1 MSNIEYTRKKS
12 NISWVIGGAIIFVAL
27 TISLLLTILYPF
39 ASTES
44 TPYFTGDNPIL
55 FKGKQAGNA
64 FVEGETVYIPVK
76 FLTDKLDQ
84 SIIVDQKSSSIIVTT
99 KDKVIQMPAE
109 SLTYFVN
116 ENPVDLQMPIA
127 KLKDQEW
134 FIAVDPLLSLY
145 PIQYKKLKDT
155 GAIHIQQSGDKI
167 ANAEVKGK
175 EVNKELLRLRSEPT
189 LQSPF
194 TAESS
199 HKEEITIESESGDF
213 YFVRKANGIAG
224 YLQKEYVDTKG
235 EITISIEHPNTP
247 AKLTKINGPIH
258 LTWEAVYTKNPN
270 HALISEMSGV
280 NVVSPTWFKLSNN
293 QGSVANL
300 ASLDYS
306 KWAKSR
312 GYQVWALFSNDFNPE
327 MTHEAF
333 KDFETRQ
340 TIIRQLLHFAKMY
353 ELDGINF
360 DIENVAVE
368 DGPLVTQL
376 LREATPYLHAAG
388 LTVSMDITF
397 ISGSGNWS
405 AFYERD
411 ELSKIVDYM
420 VVMAYDEHW
429 GSSPVAGSVA
439 SLPWVEEHLQK
450 LLEVVPKERLILGVP
465 LYTRLWK
472 EEQLEDGQVK
482 VSSEALSMA
491 KAKEWIASKGVT
503 PVYDDESGQNYVE
516 FYSEQ
521 EKITYKIWI
530 EDELSL
536 SKRAELSKKYSLA
549 GIATW
554 SRYFADETAWVAL
567 RLDEQKDVT
576 KK

>member
-1 MSNIEYTRKKS
+1 MANIEYTRKKS
-12 NISWVIGGAIIFVAL
+12 NTGWVIGGAIIFVAL
-27 TISLLLTILYPF
+27 SISLLLTILYPF
-39 ASTES
+39 ASTEK
-44 TPYFTGDNPIL
+44 TAYFTGKSPIL
-55 FKGKQAGNA
+55 YKGKQVGNA
-64 FVEGETVYIPVK
+64 FVEGETVYIPVS
-76 FLTDKLDQ
+76 FLTNKLDK

-99 KDKVIQMPAE
+99 KDKVIQMPVE
-109 SLTYFVN
+109 SLTYYVN
-116 ENPVDLQMPIA
+116 AKPVDIQIPIA
-127 KLKDQEW
+127 KFKDQEW
-134 FIAVDPLLSLY
+134 YIAIDPLLSFY
-145 PIQYKKLKDT
+145 PIQYKQLKET
-155 GAIHIQQSGDKI
+155 GAILIQQSGEKTT
-167 ANAEVKGK
+167 NALVNGK
-175 EVNKELLRLRSEPT
+175 EVNLELLRLRSEPT
-189 LQSPF
+189 LQSPYV
-194 TAESS
+194 ANSS
-199 HKEEITIESESGDF
+199 YKEEITIENETGDF
-213 YFVRKANGIAG
+213 YFVRKSNGIAG
-224 YLQKEYVDTKG
+224 YLQKEYVDKKG
-235 EITISIEHPNTP
+235 EITISIEHPDTP

-280 NVVSPTWFKLSNN
+280 NVVSPTWFKLNN
-293 QGSVANL
+293 KQGGIANL

-306 KWAKSR
+306 KWAKGR
-312 GYQVWALFSNDFNPE
+312 GYQVWGLFSNDFNPE

-340 TIIRQLLHFAKMY
+340 TIIRQLLHFAQMY

-360 DIENVAVE
+360 DIENVAVK
-368 DGPLVTQL
+368 DGPFVTQL

-450 LLEVVPKERLILGVP
+450 LLQVVPNERLILGVP

-482 VSSEALSMA
+482 VTSEALSMS
-491 KAKEWIASKGVT
+491 KAKEWIASKGIT
-503 PVYDDESGQNYVE
+503 PVYDDASGQNYVE

-536 SKRAELSKKYSLA
+536 GKRAELSKKYSLA